1 MDWNG
6 DTNFNFVVNGLPF
19 GQAFCGQGQTLCDDG
34 ICRPAGTCTLRGCIN
49 NVPNQV
55 CEIGEGCG
63 CQDCINERDSCE
75 QGLVCLSSTAGCGI
89 LPAVPTGAVF
99 GARAP
104 FECTWSSTYDD
115 TALPGSPID
124 LIYYHDCTLLREVSI
139 EVSGPVTG
147 TRIKT
152 FGNESMFTKPTAPS
166 SGYVFGYF
174 KFDHNIPPERFSKIT
189 MQFKVSKEQLAA
201 SGLSVEGISLQRFA
215 DGSWVKLPTKFTAE
229 DNEYYYFESVSQTL
243 SLFAVVGEKVPAAAP
258 PAPPTPAPT
267 PLPVVTPAFPIIP
280 IALAVL
286 LILTIIT
293 LGYRWYVRRPAAI
306 TMPAIRAPP
315 TTLPE
320 AAQLQ
325 QRIAE
330 IKRALELPASKLAP
344 EVQRVAKIGKEVVK
358 PKAKPTKRTKKL
370 VKKTGEK
377 KFYRAL
383 GKVEKALR

>member
-1 MDWNG
+1 
-6 DTNFNFVVNGLPF
+6 
-19 GQAFCGQGQTLCDDG
+19 
-34 ICRPAGTCTLRGCIN
+34 
-49 NVPNQV
+49 
-55 CEIGEGCG
+55 
-63 CQDCINERDSCE
+63 
-75 QGLVCLSSTAGCGI
+75 
-89 LPAVPTGAVF
+89 
-99 GARAP
+99 
-104 FECTWSSTYDD
+104 
-115 TALPGSPID
+115 
-124 LIYYHDCTLLREVSI
+124 
-139 EVSGPVTG
+139 
-147 TRIKT
+147 
-152 FGNESMFTKPTAPS
+152 
-166 SGYVFGYF
+166 
-174 KFDHNIPPERFSKIT
+174 
-189 MQFKVSKEQLAA
+189 
-201 SGLSVEGISLQRFA
+201 
-215 DGSWVKLPTKFTAE
+215 
-229 DNEYYYFESVSQTL
+229 
-243 SLFAVVGEKVPAAAP
+243 LFAVVGEKVPAAAP